1 MKLKLSLPRRSLQIN
16 GGSELPLRRL
26 HEGQVLERT
35 TLPKWDLDM
44 IYPLPGSLKGHSFK
58 LRGNKK

>member
-16 GGSELPLRRL
+16 GDSELPLRRL

-44 IYPLPGSLKGHSFK
+44 ISPLPGSL
-58 LRGNKK
+58 